1 MKTTEEQRLAIFF
14 DDECG
19 FDYEKVE
26 ETSWEDRGKYSVC
39 DCIFKTLDG
48 KHFMFEVERAGSY
61 FGHYEYGC
69 WGDVVE
75 VEEVTRTVEI
85 TQWEEV
91 TKGDDALSH
100 N

>member
-19 FDYEKVE
+19 FDYEKVK
-26 ETSWEDRGKYSVC
+26 ETSWEDKGKYSVC
-39 DCIFKTLDG
+39 SCIFKTPDG
-48 KHFMFEVERAGSY
+48 KYFMFDVERPD
-61 FGHYEYGC
+61 GHYEYGC

-75 VEEVTRTVEI
+75 VEEVTRNVEI
-85 TQWEEV
+85 TQWEAV